1 MEPIL
6 QVENLTK
13 QYPDFTLDHI
23 SFSVPRGTIVGLIGE
38 NGAGKS
44 TTLKGI
50 LDLIRK
56 DDGTVRLFGEELTE
70 DRKDMKE
77 DLGVVFDGI
86 HFHESL
92 TPAKIEKISAAAY
105 KKWNTQTYHDYL
117 KQFAL
122 PADKEIK
129 TFSKGMKMKL
139 SIAAA
144 LSHDPKL
151 LILDE
156 ATSGLD
162 PVMRDDILDVFL
174 DFVQDENHSILMSSH
189 IKEDILACRKKD
201 YQWDV
206 LVADREKAARRYKDF
221 VIDNATIDDILLLY
235 VKGDV
240 LS

>member
-77 DLGVVFDGI
+77 DIGVVFDGI

-144 LSHDPKL
+144 LS
-151 LILDE
+151 
-156 ATSGLD
+156 
-162 PVMRDDILDVFL
+162 
-174 DFVQDENHSILMSSH
+174 Q
-189 IKEDILACRKKD
+189 
-201 YQWDV
+201 
-206 LVADREKAARRYKDF
+206 
-221 VIDNATIDDILLLY
+221 
-235 VKGDV
+235 
-240 LS
+240 